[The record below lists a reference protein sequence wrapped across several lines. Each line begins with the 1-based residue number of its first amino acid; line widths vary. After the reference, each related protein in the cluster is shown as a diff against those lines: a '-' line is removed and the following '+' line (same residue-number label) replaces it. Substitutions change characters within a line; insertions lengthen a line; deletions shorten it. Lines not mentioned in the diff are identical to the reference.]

1 MTDPIVPSSEP
12 MPDPVSEPA
21 AEPVTPIATAP
32 KTAPEAATERTSTP
46 PRPGMELPAPG
57 DSYVKL
63 AMRNMVAKGGQSLKH
78 FGLTVTALL
87 GLLVGLAYLTH

>member
-1 MTDPIVPSSEP
+1 MTAPIVPNS
-12 MPDPVSEPA
+12 DPVAPPTS
-21 AEPVTPIATAP
+21 TPESGP
-32 KTAPEAATERTSTP
+32 ERTSTP

-78 FGLTVTALL
+78 FGLTVMGLL
-87 GLLVGLAYLTH
+87 GLLVGLAFLTH

>member
-1 MTDPIVPSSEP
+1 MTDPT
-12 MPDPVSEPA
+12 DPIAPISA
-21 AEPVTPIATAP
+21 PVTPLETP
-32 KTAPEAATERTSTP
+32 TEAAPERTSTP

>member
-1 MTDPIVPSSEP
+1 MTDPIVPASEP
-12 MPDPVSEPA
+12 ISAPVPEALS
-21 AEPVTPIATAP
+21 PIVAP
-32 KTAPEAATERTSTP
+32 PEAAPERTSTP

>member
-21 AEPVTPIATAP
+21 ADPATEPVTPIAAP
-32 KTAPEAATERTSTP
+32 PEAPTERTSTP

-78 FGLTVTALL
+78 FGLTVTALM

>member
-1 MTDPIVPSSEP
+1 MTDPTDSIVP
-12 MPDPVSEPA
+12 A
-21 AEPVTPIATAP
+21 ADSVTPATP
-32 KTAPEAATERTSTP
+32 IEAAPERTSTP

>member
-1 MTDPIVPSSEP
+1 MTEPIVPESESA
-12 MPDPVSEPA
+12 SESASPPTNPPTPA
-21 AEPVTPIATAP
+21 RA
-32 KTAPEAATERTSTP
+32 ERTSTP

-78 FGLTVTALL
+78 FGLTVVALL
-87 GLLVGLAYLTH
+87 GVLVGLAYLTH